1 MPEQIGVF
9 LLFVVF
15 VVFNLIAGAV
25 KRRRQREAAEKERQ
39 RQLPPPRAPVPLT
52 RPPRVVVRPPS
63 IEEAPPPPVV
73 VRRPPTRGRVP
84 VQGKRRLELRR
95 DELRRAIVLMTVL
108 GPPRALEHEAKEG
121 GGGR

>member
-9 LLFVVF
+9 LLFIAF

-25 KRRRQREAAEKERQ
+25 NRRRQRAAAEKQ
-39 RQLPPPRAPVPLT
+39 KQLPPPRAPVPLT
-52 RPPRVVVRPPS
+52 LPPRVVVRPPS

-73 VRRPPTRGRVP
+73 VRRPATRGRLP
-84 VQGKRRLELRR
+84 VQGRRRLELRR
-95 DELRRAIVLMTVL
+95 GDLRRAIVLMTVL
-108 GPPRALEHEAKEG
+108 GPPRALEHEQKEG

>member
-9 LLFVVF
+9 LLFIAF
-15 VVFNLIAGAV
+15 VIFNLIAGAV
-25 KRRRQREAAEKERQ
+25 NRRRQRAAAEKETQ
-39 RQLPPPRAPVPLT
+39 PPPPRAPVPLT
-52 RPPRVVVRPPS
+52 LPPRVIVRPPS
-63 IEEAPPPPVV
+63 IAEAAPPTPVV